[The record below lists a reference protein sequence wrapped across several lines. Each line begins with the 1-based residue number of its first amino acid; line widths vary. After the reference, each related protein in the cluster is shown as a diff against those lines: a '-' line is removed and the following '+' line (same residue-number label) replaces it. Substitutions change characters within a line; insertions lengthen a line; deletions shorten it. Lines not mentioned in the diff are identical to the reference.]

1 MSIDVGISDV
11 DFANTLILL
20 KIMGGGTYRIC
31 SVKLKVVNDKLPRI
45 FCAVYEP
52 YSP

>member
-20 KIMGGGTYRIC
+20 KIMGETYRIC

>member
-20 KIMGGGTYRIC
+20 KIMGKRIAYA
-31 SVKLKVVNDKLPRI
+31 KLN
-45 FCAVYEP
+45 
-52 YSP
+52 

>member
-20 KIMGGGTYRIC
+20 KIMGGGDVSHMLR
-31 SVKLKVVNDKLPRI
+31 
-45 FCAVYEP
+45 
-52 YSP
+52 